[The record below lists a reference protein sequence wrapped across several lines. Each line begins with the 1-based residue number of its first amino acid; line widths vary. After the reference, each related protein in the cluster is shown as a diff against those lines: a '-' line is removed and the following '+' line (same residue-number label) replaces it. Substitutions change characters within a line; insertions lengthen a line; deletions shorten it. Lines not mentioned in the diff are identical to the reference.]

1 MKRVRIKL
9 HELMGKHKIRSI
21 NQLSIDT
28 GISRPTLTRLYDE
41 KTKQLDFITV
51 GALCDHFNCDLSD
64 LLVLEEVTPEQL
76 EKERLEK
83 EQQDKK
89 KSGESE

>member
-21 NQLSIDT
+21 NQLSNDT

-41 KTKQLDFITV
+41 KTKQLDFVTI
-51 GALCDHFNCDLSD
+51 GALCDHFNCDLGD
-64 LLVLEEVTPEQL
+64 LLVLEEVTAEQL
-76 EKERLEK
+76 EKEQQ
-83 EQQDKK
+83 EQNK